1 MTEQTLEITGLMA
14 GLADDATPSR
24 GLSLRIE
31 TGSAAGR
38 ELALGLRGVRLGSAG
53 DCDLVLLDPGVSRQ
67 HVAVR
72 AGRGGVIV
80 RDLESRNGTRV
91 GGALVLEARVP
102 AGGTFDVAGVTVRVL
117 EASVARLPP
126 STATSFGGL
135 IGGSLAMR
143 EVFAVL
149 ERAAVSHATILLQG
163 ESGTGKEVAA
173 RSIHEASPR
182 SKKPFVAF
190 DCGSVSKDLL
200 PSALMGHRKGAF
212 TGAHADR
219 AGAFVEAHGGTLF
232 LDEIGELP
240 LDAQTHLLRVL
251 ETAEVTAVGD
261 DRSRKVDVRLVAATN
276 RQLFAMVE
284 KGTFRLDLFHRLAIV
299 QVRLPPLH
307 ERREDIPAIVR
318 GLYAR
323 RGLDPGPIE
332 GPNLQA
338 LLEHPFGG
346 NVRELRNALERSWV
360 LAAPGATRFT
370 ELVLWLGEPGP
381 TTTGEGAAVGAADA
395 GPAINAGR
403 AFKDVK
409 DDEIERVERAYLVDL
424 LRRFPRNLSAAARH
438 AGLSR
443 LHLRTLLQKHGL
455 RGDDDG

>member
-1 MTEQTLEITGLMA
+1 
-14 GLADDATPSR
+14 
-24 GLSLRIE
+24 
-31 TGSAAGR
+31 
-38 ELALGLRGVRLGSAG
+38 
-53 DCDLVLLDPGVSRQ
+53 VLTDPGISRQ
-67 HVAVR
+67 HAAVR
-72 AGRGGVIV
+72 AARGGVVV

-91 GGALVLEARVP
+91 GGALVLEARVA
-102 AGGTFDVAGVTVRVL
+102 AGTCFEVAGVVVRVN
-117 EASVARLPP
+117 EARVARLPP
-126 STATSFGGL
+126 STATSFGRL
-135 IGGSLAMR
+135 VGGSLAMR

-182 SKKPFVAF
+182 SKKAFVAF
-190 DCGSVSKDLL
+190 DCGSVSKELL
-200 PSALMGHRKGAF
+200 QSALMGHRKGAF

-219 AGAFVEAHGGTLF
+219 PGAFVEAHGGTLF

-240 LDAQTHLLRVL
+240 LEAQTHLLRVL
-251 ETAEVTAVGD
+251 ETSEVTAVGE

-276 RQLFAMVE
+276 RHLFAMVE

-318 GLYAR
+318 GMYAL
-323 RGLDPGPIE
+323 RGLDPGPID

-338 LLEHPFGG
+338 LLDHPFTG
-346 NVRELRNALERSWV
+346 NVRELRNVLDRSFV
-360 LAAPGATRFT
+360 LAAPGATSFRD
-370 ELVLWLGEPGP
+370 LVLWLDEPGATAAAP
-381 TTTGEGAAVGAADA
+381 GASAEGAAVGGEAAVTA
-395 GPAINAGR
+395 AR

-409 DDEIERVERAYLVDL
+409 EDEIDRVERAYLVDL

-455 RGDDDG
+455 RGDDGNEP